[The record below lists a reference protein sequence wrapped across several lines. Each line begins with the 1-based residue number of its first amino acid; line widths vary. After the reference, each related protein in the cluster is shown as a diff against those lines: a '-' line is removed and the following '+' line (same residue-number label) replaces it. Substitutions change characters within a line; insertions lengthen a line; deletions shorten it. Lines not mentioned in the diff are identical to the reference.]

1 MRHPSQSIHT
11 LCLKLFLGFNKIPCY
26 STLKSILQYKEE
38 KEKLLKDW
46 QMQLKISDMQQSL
59 SLAKE
64 NCSNMFEKHKRKTL
78 EILKKNEKNV
88 TH

>member
-1 MRHPSQSIHT
+1 
-11 LCLKLFLGFNKIPCY
+11 
-26 STLKSILQYKEE
+26 
-38 KEKLLKDW
+38 
-46 QMQLKISDMQQSL
+46 MQLKISDIKQSL